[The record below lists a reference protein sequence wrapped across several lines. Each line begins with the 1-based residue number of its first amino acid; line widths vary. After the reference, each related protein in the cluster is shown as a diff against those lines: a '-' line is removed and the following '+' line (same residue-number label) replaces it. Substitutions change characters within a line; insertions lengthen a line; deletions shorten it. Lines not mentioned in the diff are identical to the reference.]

1 MPVANRRT
9 LVAERTRMTNI
20 TNIDS
25 DDYPLVMTTLWLLNI
40 AIENGHL

>member
-9 LVAERTRMTNI
+9 LVAERTRM

-40 AIENGHL
+40 AIEHGHL